1 MTQRSRTAM
10 PDGQEAHYI
19 RLDQLC
25 VGIYV
30 HLDLSWMDHPFTFSS
45 FLIKSEEQIAKICAL
60 GLARVRY
67 EPGRSLSAP
76 LSVETAPEAG
86 DVQAVPVAGNATPDA
101 RIQEKREQ
109 VRRHRE
115 QARVIGETEHAFVQS
130 TKTFKAIHRN
140 LLSRPE
146 ETLTGT
152 HTLVSGMVDSLL
164 TDKDVTVHLMPERIA
179 GEEMY
184 LHAMNTTVL
193 SLMLARE
200 LNTPRGS
207 CIELGVGA
215 LLHDI
220 GKADVPDRVRLK
232 QEALTR
238 VELEL
243 LHEHVGFGVA
253 MGRRLGLSAE
263 ALSVIAQHHEAVDG
277 SGYPHGLRGEQISLL
292 AKVVAIANNFDNLC
306 NPANPAR
313 VMTPHEALSMMYSQQ
328 RARFEPGA
336 LSVFIRCLGVYPPG
350 TIVVLANERYGIV
363 TAVNSS
369 RPLRPVVQVCDAR
382 RPDDLVLVHLEDEPD
397 LAITRTI
404 RPAQLP
410 KAVFE
415 SLAPR
420 HKLSYYFD
428 AHGGYGKPAGT
439 RAQGTPAEAPAEQGQ
454 LT

>member
-1 MTQRSRTAM
+1 MP

-19 RLDQLC
+19 RPDQLC
-25 VGIYV
+25 VGVYV

-67 EPGRSLSAP
+67 EPGRSTHAP
-76 LSVETAPEAG
+76 LDPEAAHACETAAAAPEA
-86 DVQAVPVAGNATPDA
+86 APVSDGEPDP
-101 RIQEKREQ
+101 RVQEKRDQ
-109 VRRHRE
+109 VRRHHEQSRVVSETE
-115 QARVIGETEHAFVQS
+115 QAFAQA

-140 LLSRPE
+140 LLSLPD
-146 ETLTGT
+146 ETRTRT
-152 HTLVSGMVDSLL
+152 HELVSGMVDSLL

-179 GEEMY
+179 GEESY

-200 LNTPRGS
+200 LNTPRGN
-207 CIELGVGA
+207 CVELGVGA

-232 QEALTR
+232 QEALSR
-238 VELEL
+238 VELQML
-243 LHEHVGFGVA
+243 QEHVGFGVA
-253 MGRRLGLSAE
+253 MGKRLGLSPE
-263 ALSVIAQHHEAVDG
+263 ALAVIAQHHEAVDG
-277 SGYPHGLRGEQISLL
+277 SGFPHALRGEQISLL
-292 AKVVAIANNFDNLC
+292 AKIVALANNYDNLC
-306 NPANPAR
+306 NPTNPMRAL
-313 VMTPHEALSMMYSQQ
+313 TPHEALSMMYSQQ

-350 TIVVLANERYGIV
+350 TIVVLANERFGIV

-369 RPLRPVVQVCDAR
+369 RPLRPVVQACDSQH
-382 RPDDLVLVHLEDEPD
+382 PDDLVLVHLEAEPD

-415 SLAPR
+415 RLAPR
-420 HKLSYYFD
+420 RKLSYYFD
-428 AHGGYGKPAGT
+428 AHGASDTPAE
-439 RAQGTPAEAPAEQGQ
+439 QGTPA
-454 LT
+454 